1 MANFAN
7 IANTLEGIINNQL
20 NLARSNQGVWEWYNG
35 LQRIMSPTRW
45 TGTPRVSGPTLT
57 TGATEIV
64 VDADAVRVFGVLI
77 DNSMAAEDAYVGLGD
92 VDGAF
97 VPGTDNVL
105 GPYLW
110 ALRATMQTY
119 LFPEPLEF
127 DLGVII
133 FDSLGTQAGLEAG
146 TASTTGSTTVVVY
159 TD

>member
-1 MANFAN
+1 MANFAL
-7 IANTLEGIINNQL
+7 IANALEGAINNQL
-20 NLARSNQGVWEWYNG
+20 NATRGTQGVWEWYNA
-35 LQRIMSPTRW
+35 LQRNMSQLRW
-45 TGTPRVSGPTLT
+45 TGTARMYGPAVS

-77 DNSMAAEDAYVGLGD
+77 DNSMAAEDAYLGLGD

-97 VPGTDNVL
+97 TPGTDNVL

-119 LFPEPLEF
+119 LFLDPLEF

-133 FDSLGTQAGLEAG
+133 FDGLGTQVGLEAG
-146 TASTTGSTTVVVY
+146 TAATTAPTNIVIY